1 MLYVAGGEGVSC
13 HGASQAEQTRKPVRK
28 RGTSPAGLSRSTDFS
43 AGFCLSSTEP
53 NVQLHDAESRRGV
66 HHAVVK
72 NLALARFGGLAVV
85 CMSKSRLPQ
94 IHQPGWA

>member
-1 MLYVAGGEGVSC
+1 MEHRRLSKPGSRFGRGGHLQLDCLGAPISRQASVS
-13 HGASQAEQTRKPVRK
+13 ALES
-28 RGTSPAGLSRSTDFS
+28 
-43 AGFCLSSTEP
+43 
-53 NVQLHDAESRRGV
+53 NVQLHDAKSRRGV
-66 HHAVVK
+66 HHAVVE